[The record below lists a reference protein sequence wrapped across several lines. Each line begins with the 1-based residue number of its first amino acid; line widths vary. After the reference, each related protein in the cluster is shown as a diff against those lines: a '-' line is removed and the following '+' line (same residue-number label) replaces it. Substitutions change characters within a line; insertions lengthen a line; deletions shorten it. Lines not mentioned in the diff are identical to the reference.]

1 MHDTWTDLAIALPT
15 AVGLLFAFAFGAC
28 AGSFVHVVAWR
39 LPEGMS
45 IVTPPSRCPVCGY
58 RLPWYDNLPILGW
71 LRLRGRCAACHVAIP
86 ARYVLSEVAMGVLFM
101 AIYAALYLPRHGS
114 FWWPVGQGWWAA
126 VGLVASLPALAAVLW
141 AVGSLI
147 AMLLCDAR
155 TFLIPI
161 AIPTWSSVAA
171 FVLWPVA
178 GLVAA
183 FTPAAGHPAFPMAMP
198 GWQVSLAATGA
209 LAGLA
214 IGRIA
219 LAAGVLPRS
228 FADYDDYLA
237 NEDDTF
243 ADYPH
248 ARREMIKEIAFLG
261 PAVLLGGIGALV
273 ARSLPAPAEVP
284 LALQAFFAVA
294 TGFVAAGAL
303 VWVVRIAASVLL
315 GTEALGLGDVH
326 LLAAAGAAFGWR
338 AAVVGFFVAPF
349 VGLAW
354 WTVNLARHAPMR
366 MPFGPALAI
375 GSIVAWIGR
384 PLLDGGVA
392 GTLRAMSGV
401 AAAARQS
408 PGGALAM
415 AGLLLAC
422 SLAGAVLVRRG
433 VAAGAALA
441 ILAMVAAVV
450 AWIFGAP
457 GQHVWGVLVG
467 LAIVAGCLLSGV
479 IVQPSLEADSG
490 PRTITARI
498 LRLLAF
504 LVVILGAFVWTS
516 GAGPEPADSDGFP
529 AAAPLQGP

>member
-1 MHDTWTDLAIALPT
+1 
-15 AVGLLFAFAFGAC
+15 
-28 AGSFVHVVAWR
+28 
-39 LPEGMS
+39 
-45 IVTPPSRCPVCGY
+45 
-58 RLPWYDNLPILGW
+58 
-71 LRLRGRCAACHVAIP
+71 
-86 ARYVLSEVAMGVLFM
+86 
-101 AIYAALYLPRHGS
+101 
-114 FWWPVGQGWWAA
+114 
-126 VGLVASLPALAAVLW
+126 
-141 AVGSLI
+141 
-147 AMLLCDAR
+147 
-155 TFLIPI
+155 
-161 AIPTWSSVAA
+161 
-171 FVLWPVA
+171 
-178 GLVAA
+178 
-183 FTPAAGHPAFPMAMP
+183 
-198 GWQVSLAATGA
+198 
-209 LAGLA
+209 
-214 IGRIA
+214 
-219 LAAGVLPRS
+219 
-228 FADYDDYLA
+228 
-237 NEDDTF
+237 
-243 ADYPH
+243 
-248 ARREMIKEIAFLG
+248 
-261 PAVLLGGIGALV
+261 
-273 ARSLPAPAEVP
+273 
-284 LALQAFFAVA
+284 
-294 TGFVAAGAL
+294 
-303 VWVVRIAASVLL
+303 
-315 GTEALGLGDVH
+315 
-326 LLAAAGAAFGWR
+326 
-338 AAVVGFFVAPF
+338 
-349 VGLAW
+349 
-354 WTVNLARHAPMR
+354 MR

-490 PRTITARI
+490 PRTITARV